1 MTNID
6 SKKAAAVQ
14 NFEDIRAHLA
24 TQHRLIQN
32 QPFLIGFD
40 LELPDDRV
48 QSLFLADI
56 ETEDGHRLLRMSTPV
71 AALSKLP
78 AEKCLRF
85 NWAQRVGFLAVDD
98 LDGTPFVHLCENRA
112 YGALTERELD
122 RVLGELGLL
131 ADGLESLVTRGA
143 DRV

>member
-1 MTNID
+1 MTTSILE
-6 SKKAAAVQ
+6 KAAAVQ

-32 QPFLIGFD
+32 QPFVIGFD
-40 LELPDDRV
+40 LELPGDRV

-56 ETEDGHRLLRMSTPV
+56 ETEDGRRILRMSTPV
-71 AALSKLP
+71 AAISKLP

-98 LDGTPFVHLCENRA
+98 LDGEPFVHLCENRA
-112 YGALTERELD
+112 YGALSERELD
-122 RVLGELGLL
+122 RVLGELGQL

>member
-1 MTNID
+1 
-6 SKKAAAVQ
+6 VQ

-56 ETEDGHRLLRMSTPV
+56 ETEDGRRLLRVSTPV
-71 AALSKLP
+71 AALKSLP

-98 LDGTPFVHLCENRA
+98 LDGVAFVHLCENRA
-112 YGALTERELD
+112 YGTLSERELD
-122 RVLGELGLL
+122 RVLEEIGQL
-131 ADGLESLVTRGA
+131 ADGLESLVTRGG
-143 DRV
+143 DRS